1 MKIQEIKLFMKQKG
15 ITQIELA
22 EKSQIPLTTIRYIFS
37 GRTQTPRIDTMQ
49 AIERALGIE
58 NDNFPSFLPRST
70 TSLNEKESRLLGA
83 FKGLIPPMQDYV
95 LEMVEKLVEKNIDK
109 VKKV

>member
-1 MKIQEIKLFMKQKG
+1 MEIQEIKLFMKNKG

-49 AIERALGIE
+49 AIEKALDL
-58 NDNFPSFLPRST
+58 DNSQIPANLSPKKQKVVDLIMQ
-70 TSLNEKESRLLGA
+70 LDESKA
-83 FKGLIPPMQDYV
+83 DEIMNIINYV
-95 LEMVEKLVEKNIDK
+95 LSKDK
-109 VKKV
+109 